1 MPFLYFYTDNLEEVR
16 IVDTKGQQCPVP
28 IIATK
33 KALKEA
39 KTGETFKVL
48 TDNQTSLNNLARFL
62 KDNSTEFSFMKEGRV
77 WTLTVTKKAAE
88 VLKVKPEEYSAP
100 DVPHFSQGNFIIAFT
115 SDKMGEGDEDL
126 GRLLMVNF
134 IKAIKDLEKLPEKMV
149 FYNNGVKL
157 GSVDSPVI
165 EHLKEIE
172 RMGVG
177 ILVCATC
184 AKYYSLESKIKTGT
198 LSNMYE
204 IAQVMASSGNIIK
217 P

>member
-1 MPFLYFYTDNLEEVR
+1 MR
-16 IVDTKGQQCPVP
+16 IVDTKGQQCPAP

-48 TDNQTSLNNLARFL
+48 TDNQTSLNNLTRFL
-62 KDNSTEFSFMKEGRV
+62 KDNNTEFHVEEAGGV
-77 WTLTVTKKAAE
+77 WTLTVTKKTAG
-88 VLKVKPEEYSAP
+88 VPRVKPEEYCTT
-100 DVPHFSQGNFIIAFT
+100 DVPHFSQGNFVIAFT
-115 SDKMGEGDEDL
+115 SDKMGEGDEEL
-126 GRLLMVNF
+126 GRLLMTNF

-149 FYNNGVKL
+149 LYNNGVKL

-172 RMGVG
+172 RMGVS

-184 AKYYSLESKIKTGT
+184 AKYYSLEEKIKVGT

-204 IAQVMASSGNIIK
+204 IAQVMTSTGNVIN

>member
-1 MPFLYFYTDNLEEVR
+1 MR
-16 IVDTKGQQCPVP
+16 IVDTKGQQCPAP

-39 KTGETFKVL
+39 KAGETFKVL
-48 TDNQTSLNNLARFL
+48 TDDQTSLNNLTRFL
-62 KDNSTEFSFMKEGRV
+62 KDNNTEFSSVKAGGV
-77 WTLTVTKKAAE
+77 WTLAVTKKAAE
-88 VLKVKPEEYSAP
+88 AEQVKPEEYCIP
-100 DVPHFSQGNFIIAFT
+100 DVPHLSQGNFIIAFT
-115 SDKMGEGDEDL
+115 SDKMGEGDEEL
-126 GRLLMVNF
+126 GRLLMANF

-184 AKYYSLESKIKTGT
+184 AKYYSLEEKIKAGA

-204 IAQVMASSGNIIK
+204 IAQAMASTGNIIK

>member
-1 MPFLYFYTDNLEEVR
+1 MR
-16 IVDTKGQQCPVP
+16 IVDTKGQQCPAP

-39 KTGETFKVL
+39 KAGETFKVL
-48 TDNQTSLNNLARFL
+48 TDDQTSLNNLARFL
-62 KDNSTEFSFMKEGRV
+62 KDNNTEFSSVKAGGV
-77 WTLTVTKKAAE
+77 WTLAVTKKAAE
-88 VLKVKPEEYSAP
+88 AEKVKPEEYCIP
-100 DVPHFSQGNFIIAFT
+100 DVPHLSQGNFIIAFT
-115 SDKMGEGDEDL
+115 SDKMGEGDEEL
-126 GRLLMVNF
+126 GRLLMANF

-184 AKYYSLESKIKTGT
+184 AKYYSLEEKIKAGA

-204 IAQVMASSGNIIK
+204 IAQAMASTGNIIK

>member
-1 MPFLYFYTDNLEEVR
+1 MR
-16 IVDTKGQQCPVP
+16 IVDTKGQQCPAP

-48 TDNQTSLNNLARFL
+48 TDDQTSLNNLTRFL
-62 KDNSTEFSFMKEGRV
+62 KDNNTEFSSVKAGGV
-77 WTLTVTKKAAE
+77 WTLAVTKKAAE
-88 VLKVKPEEYSAP
+88 AEKVKPEEYCIP
-100 DVPHFSQGNFIIAFT
+100 DVPHLSQGNFIIAFT
-115 SDKMGEGDEDL
+115 SDKMGEGDEEL
-126 GRLLMVNF
+126 GRLLMANF

-184 AKYYSLESKIKTGT
+184 AKYYSLEEKIKAGA

-204 IAQVMASSGNIIK
+204 IAQAMASTGNIIK

>member
-1 MPFLYFYTDNLEEVR
+1 MR
-16 IVDTKGQQCPVP
+16 IVDTKGQQCPAP

-39 KTGETFKVL
+39 KAGETFKVL
-48 TDNQTSLNNLARFL
+48 TDDQTSLNNLTRFL
-62 KDNSTEFSFMKEGRV
+62 KDNNTEFSSVKAGGV
-77 WTLTVTKKAAE
+77 WTLAVTKKAAE
-88 VLKVKPEEYSAP
+88 AEKVKPEEYCIP
-100 DVPHFSQGNFIIAFT
+100 DVPHLSQGNFIIAFT
-115 SDKMGEGDEDL
+115 SDKMGEGDEEL
-126 GRLLMVNF
+126 GRLLMANF

-184 AKYYSLESKIKTGT
+184 AKYYSLEEKIKAGA

-204 IAQVMASSGNIIK
+204 IAQAMASTGNIIK